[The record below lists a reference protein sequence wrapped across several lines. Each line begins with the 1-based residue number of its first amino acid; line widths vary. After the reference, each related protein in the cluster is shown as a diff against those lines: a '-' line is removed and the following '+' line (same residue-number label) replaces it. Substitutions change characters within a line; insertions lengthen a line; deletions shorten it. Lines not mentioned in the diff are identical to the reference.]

1 MRRLLR
7 TSAVSRE
14 ARSNPTLRVS
24 GNDTRCGRRRSRGT
38 SEDPSWL
45 HRGKDRGCRDRAATQ
60 FEHGHGRATF
70 YIRNLGPNALMAA
83 RPNRKPGWFRWCVTR
98 SKTLAGNF
106 RAGDRLPD
114 GRQFIETFW
123 DQQTELT
130 RSTALTISR
139 SYPTQRFAP
148 RVRRNSATVHESV
161 DPKGF
166 A

>member
-1 MRRLLR
+1 MIPDVVDVVVEER
-7 TSAVSRE
+7 AKIQ
-14 ARSNPTLRVS
+14 
-24 GNDTRCGRRRSRGT
+24 
-38 SEDPSWL
+38 SWL

-114 GRQFIETFW
+114 GRQFVETFW
-123 DQQTELT
+123 DQTELT

-139 SYPTQRFAP
+139 GYPTQRVAP

-161 DPKGF
+161 GPKALLKRPLRTF
-166 A
+166 RSEA